1 MTTVKKRDSYRP
13 VEERTNFR
21 KRGFRVRKT
30 EVAAT
35 VVVSALAASL
45 AATVFLTVTGEED
58 HVVVES
64 SDCEQ
69 HTEEWGMA
77 ADRERELRSAGGD
90 AEAAKTLA
98 MIEHS
103 EYVLACFATDDALV
117 GSLRA
122 RVEH

>member
-21 KRGFRVRKT
+21 KRGFRVRKA

-35 VVVSALAASL
+35 VVVSALAAGL
-45 AATVFLTVTGEED
+45 AATVFLAVTDED
-58 HVVVES
+58 RVVVEA

-77 ADRERELRSAGGD
+77 ADLERELRSAGGD

-117 GSLRA
+117 GSLRG

>member
-21 KRGFRVRKT
+21 KRGFRVRKA

-35 VVVSALAASL
+35 VVVSALAAGL
-45 AATVFLTVTGEED
+45 AATVFLTVTD
-58 HVVVES
+58 DDRVVVEA

-77 ADRERELRSAGGD
+77 ADLERELRSAGGD

-117 GSLRA
+117 GSLRG